1 MLLPLLEYND
11 EEEDDR
17 GIETIIISKID
28 CQRL

>member
-1 MLLPLLEYND
+1 MLLSLLEYND
-11 EEEDDR
+11 EEEDDS